1 MGIPSSD
8 GDYFSDLT
16 QTIYPQTCIDCS
28 CKQVPLNSNTCNAL
42 HDMNDEKVLGASK
55 VLADAELCD
64 YTKIFPKILYSLWC
78 MVKNIIATLCWLLT
92 RVSELERKVSE
103 LERKVLNICK
113 TLACVVAYINK
124 KANEEMM
131 EAFGN
136 VSFTMRSVGEKDGPA
151 YTVVTTNNNGSFTVK
166 WNMFEGT
173 EIGHGT
179 LTGKVNHTY
188 SVNPDGSIKASIMS
202 VTLSS
207 LVYNGSSSG
216 SNTSARFVIY
226 DGNGKTII
234 DRHYNPYRN
243 FSDSLNKTITYNFNY
258 SLAPNGG
265 TSGDVLLLKTFDD
278 WIKNDTTSSIYA
290 KYTNNNSPVD
300 LFNCDGMLDC
310 L

>member
-1 MGIPSSD
+1 MGTVSGTTGGGI
-8 GDYFSDLT
+8 GNDYFSDLT
-16 QTIYPQTCIDCS
+16 QTVYPQTCIDCS

-42 HDMNDEKVLGASK
+42 HDLNDEKVLGASK

-78 MVKNIIATLCWLLT
+78 MIKNIIATLCWLLT
-92 RVSELERKVSE
+92 RVSELERKVI
-103 LERKVLNICK
+103 NICK
-113 TLACVVAYINK
+113 TLACVVEYVKK
-124 KANEEMM
+124 KADEEMIK
-131 EAFGN
+131 AFKN
-136 VSFTMRSVGEKDGPA
+136 VSFTMSSKGENNGPA

-166 WNMFEGT
+166 WNMFEGS

-188 SVNPDGSIKASIMS
+188 SVNTDGSIKASIMS

-207 LVYNGSSSG
+207 LVYNGSSNG
-216 SNTSARFVIY
+216 TNTSARFVIY
-226 DGNGKTII
+226 DRNGKAII
-234 DRHYNPYRN
+234 DKSYNPYKN
-243 FSDSLNKTITYNFNY
+243 FSDTLNKTITYNFNY

-265 TSGDVLLLKTFDD
+265 TSGDVLLLKTLDD
-278 WIKNDTTSSIYA
+278 WVMNDTTSSIYA
-290 KYTNNNSPVD
+290 KYTNNNEPVD

>member
-1 MGIPSSD
+1 MGTDSGTTGGAVGS
-8 GDYFSDLT
+8 DYFSDLT
-16 QTIYPQTCIDCS
+16 STTSPQTCIDCS

-78 MVKNIIATLCWLLT
+78 MIKNIIATLCWLLT
-92 RVSELERKVSE
+92 RVSELERKVE
-103 LERKVLNICK
+103 NICK
-113 TLACVVAYINK
+113 TLACVVAYVKK
-124 KANEEMM
+124 KADEEMIK
-131 EAFGN
+131 AFKN
-136 VSFTMRSVGEKDGPA
+136 VSFTMRSVGENSGPA

-166 WNMFEGT
+166 WNMFEGS

-179 LTGKVNHTY
+179 LTGKVNHSY
-188 SVNPDGSIKASIMS
+188 SVNKDGSIEASIMS

-216 SNTSARFVIY
+216 ANKRARFVIY
-226 DGNGKTII
+226 DRNGNAVI
-234 DRHYNPYRN
+234 DKHYNPYNN

-258 SLAPNGG
+258 NLAPNGG
-265 TSGDVLLLKTFDD
+265 TSGDVLLLKTLDD
-278 WIKNDTTSSIYA
+278 WVMNDTTSSIYA

>member
-1 MGIPSSD
+1 METS
-8 GDYFSDLT
+8 GDYFSELVSST
-16 QTIYPQTCIDCS
+16 SPQTCIDCS
-28 CKQVPLNSNTCNAL
+28 CKQVPLDGNTCNAL
-42 HDMNDEKVLGASK
+42 HDLNDEKVLGASK

-78 MVKNIIATLCWLLT
+78 MIKNIIATLCWLIT

-113 TLACVVAYINK
+113 TLACVVEYVKK
-124 KANEEMM
+124 KADEEMIK
-131 EAFGN
+131 AFKN
-136 VSFTMRSVGEKDGPA
+136 VSFTMNSKGENNGPA

-166 WNMFEGT
+166 WNMFEGS

-188 SVNPDGSIKASIMS
+188 SVNTDGSIKASIMS

-216 SNTSARFVIY
+216 TNTSARFVIY
-226 DGNGKTII
+226 DRNGKAII
-234 DRHYNPYRN
+234 DKNYNPYKN
-243 FSDSLNKTITYNFNY
+243 FSDTLNKTITYNFNY
-258 SLAPNGG
+258 SLASNGG
-265 TSGDVLLLKTFDD
+265 TSGDVLLLKTLDD
-278 WIKNDTTSSIYA
+278 WVMNDTTSSIYA
-290 KYTNNNSPVD
+290 KYTNNNEPVD